1 MILHMKNQRGSLQLI
16 AMKFGTML
24 IYKGKM
30 ILSQLDFSDWVILI
44 EIKKSSLIGSELSKV
59 KRVKRGEREEQLAVM
74 SLFLYVGLPRTL
86 LNFVIKMF

>member
-1 MILHMKNQRGSLQLI
+1 MKNQRVSLQLI

-44 EIKKSSLIGSELSKV
+44 EIKKK
-59 KRVKRGEREEQLAVM
+59 
-74 SLFLYVGLPRTL
+74 
-86 LNFVIKMF
+86 